1 MQTAQRINTKTLAVN
16 SNYRNLNEYWN
27 MSIISKKF
35 SAKITSLK
43 KEFEV
48 NQDIEHQGVKG
59 SFNEIELASL
69 IKDVIPQRYQVTKGI
84 IENSKG
90 EQSHETDILIYDNE
104 ILPLYMKNDLTFVP
118 VEAVKYNFEV
128 KSTLNATEVKTTIEK
143 FRKFREIGGYAP
155 TVLFGFSS
163 DIKGSELSRLKKY
176 DPDFYTNPSISV
188 LCTSDKSYY
197 FKSVTTHHLK
207 DYAKV
212 SDFIAST
219 KASGGMDLNDA
230 ADAMRALMKND
241 DALSKMRR
249 SQFALAIQSS
259 IIMNGH
265 ITTIDDKDL
274 VINGH
279 RLSEITFKIHKWVG
293 VEAYNNE
300 VELGLLSGISNT
312 LSKGNFGQY
321 LLSSATHESK
331 VYAICYEDMWGNL
344 SCQDFNENGLHYDC
358 NSASYSFKTT
368 KEYSEIIFDIAAAT
382 NG

>member
-1 MQTAQRINTKTLAVN
+1 
-16 SNYRNLNEYWN
+16 

-43 KEFEV
+43 NEFEV

-59 SFNEIELASL
+59 GFNEIELASL

-104 ILPLYMKNDLTFVP
+104 ILPLYMKYDLTFVP

-128 KSTLNATEVKTTIEK
+128 KSTLNAAEVKTTIEK

-176 DPDFYTNPSISV
+176 DPDFFINPSVSV
-188 LCTSDKSYY
+188 LCTSNKSYY
-197 FKSVTTHHLK
+197 FKSVTTHYLK

-212 SDFIAST
+212 SDFLDST
-219 KASGGMDLNDA
+219 KASGGMDLNGA
-230 ADAMRALMKND
+230 AEAMRALMRND
-241 DALSKMRR
+241 DVLSMMSR
-249 SQFALAIQSS
+249 SQFALAIQSI
-259 IIMNGH
+259 IIMNDH
-265 ITTIDDKDL
+265 ISSIDDKDL

-279 RLSEITFKIHKWVG
+279 KLSEITFKIHKWVG
-293 VEAYNNE
+293 VEACNNE
-300 VELGLLSGISNT
+300 VELSFLSGISNT

-358 NSASYSFKTT
+358 DSVSYSFQTSQ
-368 KEYSEIIFDIAAAT
+368 ESSEIIFNIAAAT
-382 NG
+382 DA